1 MFNGALS
8 VGAMMDCLERT
19 KINHITTLIELS
31 QALSSALVLALAST
45 PHGELSASGMDAL
58 TDLSYK
64 LHLSLDQL
72 EEIWAQASD
81 GWPKGRI
88 ELLPVSR
95 TPS

>member
-8 VGAMMDCLERT
+8 CGGYDGVLGTD
-19 KINHITTLIELS
+19 KINHITPLIVSSL
-31 QALSSALVLALAST
+31 ALSSALVLALAST
-45 PHGELSASGMDAL
+45 PHGELSASEIDAL

-81 GWPKGRI
+81 G
-88 ELLPVSR
+88 
-95 TPS
+95 